1 MAFGC
6 KTPYI
11 YNFNQCSS
19 LPFPTSGLPK
29 CCPPYLLGCCEGLA
43 QFVFPR
49 IQLDRLPPAT
59 AASNFLNC
67 KISPKPIIPACY
79 CFLINCSL
87 NNESSQV
94 LPNFRTYF
102 SAVTTVLYYGW
113 VNSKCQLKKETVSCH
128 FNCCIPGLEW
138 GVLQPRNLMQWYKVF
153 GCIFRENMLWLVFL
167 AFWAPG
173 PRISVGVTADSPE
186 LAPFCFL
193 PSRNCS
199 VASANLLS
207 TFPPCLE
214 HRPQPEF

>member
-1 MAFGC
+1 MGVKHLIYTTLISAPPFLSPLQDFPNAAPRIYLDAVRAWLSLCFPAFNLTGC
-6 KTPYI
+6 PLQLQPLIFLIAK
-11 YNFNQCSS
+11 
-19 LPFPTSGLPK
+19 
-29 CCPPYLLGCCEGLA
+29 
-43 QFVFPR
+43 FPR
-49 IQLDRLPPAT
+49 SLLFQLG
-59 AASNFLNC
+59 
-67 KISPKPIIPACY
+67 Y

-87 NNESSQV
+87 NNESSQI